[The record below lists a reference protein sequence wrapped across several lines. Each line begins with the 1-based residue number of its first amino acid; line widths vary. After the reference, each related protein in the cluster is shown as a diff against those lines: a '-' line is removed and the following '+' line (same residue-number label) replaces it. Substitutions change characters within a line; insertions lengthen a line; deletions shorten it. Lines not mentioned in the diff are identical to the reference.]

1 MPTNIDKSLYQSPQG
16 LDALSD
22 EPQELEIE
30 IVDPEAVHIKAGDTE
45 ISIEADEDDGFAANL
60 AELMDEGDLQSLSY
74 ELDGDIDNDKAS
86 RRDWEQTYTEGLK
99 LLGLKY
105 EERTEPWEGACGV
118 THPMLTEAVVRF
130 QSETITETFPAQGPV
145 RTKIIGEETPKK
157 TASAERVQE
166 DLNYLLTE
174 KMEFRPEHEKML
186 WNLASAGAAF
196 KKVYF
201 DPSLGRPVSLFVP
214 AEDIILP
221 YGVSDVFAS
230 YRVTHE
236 MRRTKN
242 DIFKLQYSGFY
253 RDVDI
258 GEPSRGIDDIK
269 KAKDE
274 ETGFSDINDDRYLIR
289 EVHVD
294 LDLPGFEDKDSDG
307 ATGIALPYVVTY
319 IKGSG
324 TVLAIRRNWREDD
337 PLRLKR
343 QHFVQ
348 YGYIPGFGPYAYGLI
363 HLVGGYARSSTSLLR
378 QLIDA
383 GTLSNLPGGLKSR
396 GLRIKGDDTP
406 IAPGEFRDVDVS
418 SGAIRDNILPLPYK
432 EPSAVLAQ
440 LLGSIV
446 DEGRRLAATADM
458 EVGDMS
464 AQAPVGTT
472 LALLERQLKV
482 MSAIQARVH
491 YSLKQELRLI
501 AEIVKDNLADE
512 PDYDY
517 EPVGGAGPT
526 AKREDYENTDVL
538 PVSDPNAATLSQR
551 VVQYQAVIQMAQMAP
566 DIYDMPQLHRG
577 MLEVLGLKNADKLVP
592 LPDDLQPTD
601 PITENMQ
608 LLRCE
613 PVKAFYHQDQEAH
626 IQAHNA
632 LAQDPLITGLVGQGP
647 KAQQIA
653 AAMSAHIAEHLAFS
667 YRKKIEEQLGMAL
680 PDPMDDKPMTK
691 EVEITLSRL
700 MAQAAQQVLQA
711 SQSIKAQQQAQQQA
725 QDPVLQMQQQEL
737 QIKAQEVQI
746 KGQVAQAD
754 VQIAQQ
760 KAQLEAQK
768 MQADAQLAQQKAQM
782 EAQKA
787 QYEAQKMQAE
797 AQRAQIELQ
806 FKQQEMEL
814 AQKKFLADTSTAAD
828 KLDIERERL
837 ELERAKADSDT
848 EHKGLQIGAD
858 LAKHRTQMQ
867 HANTKEA
874 LAHSRNRQM
883 DMFTQQQ
890 HNDNMA
896 QQDKQAQAK
905 EKSKPKKE
913 SSE

>member
-1 MPTNIDKSLYQSPQG
+1 MATNIDKALYRAPTG
-16 LDALSD
+16 LAAALAAPD
-22 EPQELEIE
+22 ELEIE
-30 IVDPEAVHIKAGDTE
+30 IINPEGEEDPQEVEEPTL
-45 ISIEADEDDGFAANL
+45 GFADNL
-60 AELMDEGDLQSLSY
+60 AESMDESDLQTLVY
-74 ELDGDIDNDKAS
+74 DLDSEVDDDKAS
-86 RRDWEQTYTEGLK
+86 RSDWERTYTDGLK

-105 EERTEPWEGACGV
+105 EERTEPWAGACGV
-118 THPMLTEAVVRF
+118 THPMLTEAMVRF

-145 RTKIIGEETPKK
+145 RTKIIGEETPAK
-157 TASAERVQE
+157 TASAKRVQE
-166 DLNYLLTE
+166 DMNYLITE
-174 KMEFRPEHEKML
+174 KMEFRPEHERML
-186 WNLASAGAAF
+186 WNLAPAGAAF

-201 DPSLGRPVSLFVP
+201 DPTLGRPVSVFVP
-214 AEDIILP
+214 AEDIVLP
-221 YGVSDVFAS
+221 YGVTDVFAS

-236 MRRTKN
+236 MRKTKN
-242 DIFKLQYSGFY
+242 EILKLQYSGFY
-253 RDVDI
+253 RDIDL
-258 GEPSRGIDDIK
+258 GEPTRGIDDIK
-269 KAKDE
+269 QAKDE
-274 ETGFSDINDDRYLIR
+274 ETGFSDLNDDRYLLR
-289 EVHVD
+289 ECHVD
-294 LDLPGFEDKDSDG
+294 LDLPGFEDTDADG
-307 ATGIALPYVVTY
+307 PTGIALPYVVTF
-319 IKGSG
+319 IKGG
-324 TVLAIRRNWREDD
+324 DVLSIRRNWKESD
-337 PLRLKR
+337 PLCLKR

-348 YGYIPGFGPYAYGLI
+348 YSYIPGFGPYAYGLI
-363 HLVGGYARSSTSLLR
+363 HLVGGYARSATSLLR

-432 EPSAVLAQ
+432 EPSSVLAG
-440 LLGSIV
+440 LLGTIV

-501 AEIVKDNLADE
+501 AEIVKDNLEED

-517 EPVGGAGPT
+517 EPVGGSPK

-566 DIYDMPQLHRG
+566 DIYDLPQLHRG
-577 MLEVLGLKNADKLVP
+577 MLEILGLKNADKLVP

-653 AAMSAHIAEHLAFS
+653 ASMSAHIAEHLAYS
-667 YRKKIEEQLGMAL
+667 YRKKIEEQLGMSL
-680 PDPMDDKPMTK
+680 PDPAEGKPMTK
-691 EVEITLSRL
+691 EVEVTLSRL

-711 SQSIKAQQQAQQQA
+711 SQSVKAQQQAQQQA

-737 QIKAQEVQI
+737 QIKSQEVQI
-746 KGQVAQAD
+746 KGQVAQSD

-760 KAQLEAQK
+760 KAQLESQK
-768 MQADAQLAQQKAQM
+768 MQSDAQIAQQRGQL
-782 EAQKA
+782 
-787 QYEAQKMQAE
+787 EAQKMQAE
-797 AQRAQIELQ
+797 LQKMQLEAQMM
-806 FKQQEMEL
+806 QQEMEL
-814 AQKKFLADTSTAAD
+814 KKKQFMADTSAVAD
-828 KLDIERERL
+828 KLDIEREKLQGTIQVASMQVSARAQAEKTKL
-837 ELERAKADSDT
+837 EADQES
-848 EHKGLQIGAD
+848 KGMQIGAD
-858 LAKHRTQMQ
+858 LAKHHTKLQ
-867 HANTKEA
+867 HEGAKAAREHA
-874 LAHSRNRQM
+874 RG
-883 DMFTQQQ
+883 QQQ
-890 HNDNMA
+890 DLFARQQHEDNMA
-896 QQDKQAQAK
+896 QQSEEPTEK
-905 EKSKPKKE
+905 EPNN
-913 SSE
+913 